1 MFNFIGNYRFI
12 PVSGCVR
19 MGTNA
24 LLCLGAYDAVKTAL
38 AVCYGHV
45 PNI

>member
-24 LLCLGAYDAVKTAL
+24 LLCLGAYDAAKTAL
-38 AVCYGHV
+38 AVCYSHV